1 MRRISGD
8 EKFGQSEVSDIQV
21 RKALG
26 TPSLDCLIQR
36 KRLLYLQRVACSPH
50 NSLLALLGWRTH
62 DGTMLPWVRLV
73 TSDLACLFERVQPV
87 RDALPHPADACAWY
101 DFMRNRPKAWSSL
114 VNLLFYSESVCDKTV
129 GHAAIINLAWTCE
142 VCANKPCFSSS
153 KALKQHERIAHKL
166 VSPVKAYI
174 GDITVCPKCGTNF
187 KSRLR
192 LISHLLDRR
201 RGTCQSFVIESLP
214 KVPEATYRSLEL
226 RDNALLSAA
235 RKSGHSHALA
245 VDVAITSR
253 GKRVGRVQN

>member
-1 MRRISGD
+1 M
-8 EKFGQSEVSDIQV
+8 V
-21 RKALG
+21 RVFLCKG
-26 TPSLDCLIQR
+26 
-36 KRLLYLQRVACSPH
+36 
-50 NSLLALLGWRTH
+50 
-62 DGTMLPWVRLV
+62 
-73 TSDLACLFERVQPV
+73 
-87 RDALPHPADACAWY
+87 PA
-101 DFMRNRPKAWSSL
+101 AWSAL
-114 VNLLFYSESVCDKTV
+114 VNLLFYSESVCDKTA
-129 GHAAIINLAWTCE
+129 GDDRMMDLAWTCE
-142 VCANKPCFSSS
+142 VCATKPCFSSS
-153 KALKQHERIAHKL
+153 KSLKQHERIAHNA
-166 VSPVKAYI
+166 VHPVKAFI